1 MRQEI
6 RHCWRL
12 WNDRRN
18 GMRFDRSVG
27 DLAVGDAAFGN
38 LGQRPSIGLV
48 QPIMPSDFFE
58 NKRANIRRG
67 AALLDRGLIG
77 AHKAWS
83 FWHRVGRP
91 HAANGFLPGRNIVRG
106 KLVALS
112 GGGLCQ
118 LSSMVYHL
126 ALMGGL
132 TVLERHPHSLDI
144 YEEEQRFTPLGADA
158 TVVWGFKDLRL
169 HNPHPFPVAF
179 GFRVEPNRLIGE
191 LRSDADLTACDVAF
205 ERVEL
210 DTPWV
215 QVNTLVDQRL
225 LVATVYEQ
233 RQGLQVS
240 PLGRPAGTPG
250 PS

>member
-18 GMRFDRSVG
+18 GMTFDRSEG
-27 DLAVGDAAFGN
+27 DQAADDAASGEV
-38 LGQRPSIGLV
+38 GQRPSIGLI

-58 NKRANIRRG
+58 NKRANIHRG

-77 AHKAWS
+77 ADRTWS

-91 HAANGFLPGRNIVRG
+91 HTANGFLPGRNIVNG

-118 LSSMVYHL
+118 LASMVYHL
-126 ALMGGL
+126 ALLGGL

-169 HNPHPFPVAF
+169 RNPHPFGVTF
-179 GFRVEPNRLIGE
+179 GFRVKQNSLIGE
-191 LRSDADLTACDVAF
+191 LRSDASLTACDVAF
-205 ERVEL
+205 VRVVLER
-210 DTPWV
+210 PWV
-215 QVNTLVDQRL
+215 QVNTMVNRRL
-225 LVATVYEQ
+225 HLSTVYEQ

-240 PLGRPAGTPG
+240 P
-250 PS
+250 

>member
-12 WNDRRN
+12 WDDCRN
-18 GMRFDRSVG
+18 GMTFDRSVG
-27 DLAVGDAAFGN
+27 DLE
-38 LGQRPSIGLV
+38 QRPPIGLT

-67 AALLDRGLIG
+67 ATLLNRGLIG
-77 AHKAWS
+77 AGRTWS

-91 HAANGFLPGRNIVRG
+91 EASNGFLPGRNIVNG
-106 KLVALS
+106 KLVALN

-118 LSSMVYHL
+118 LASMVYHL
-126 ALMGGL
+126 GLLGGL

-144 YEEEQRFTPLGADA
+144 YEEDQRFTPLGADA

-179 GFRVEPNRLIGE
+179 GFRVERNSLIGE
-191 LRSDADLTACDVAF
+191 LRSDADLTACDVEF
-205 ERVEL
+205 VRVNLES
-210 DTPWV
+210 PWV
-215 QVNTLVDQRL
+215 QVNTMVNRRL
-225 LVATVYEQ
+225 LDSTVYEQ

-240 PLGRPAGTPG
+240 P
-250 PS
+250 

>member
-6 RHCWRL
+6 RHWWRL
-12 WNDRRN
+12 CNDRRN
-18 GMRFDRSVG
+18 GVRFERAVG
-27 DLAVGDAAFGN
+27 DLGVGEIGMGG
-38 LGQRPSIGLV
+38 LEPRPSIGLI
-48 QPIMPSDFFE
+48 QPIVPSDFFE

-67 AALLDRGLIG
+67 AALLDRGLVG
-77 AHKAWS
+77 AGKAWS

-91 HAANGFLPGRNIVRG
+91 GAANGFQPGRNIVGGR
-106 KLVALS
+106 LVALS

-126 ALMGGL
+126 ALLGGL

-144 YEEEQRFTPLGADA
+144 YEEDQRFTPLGADA

-191 LRSDADLTACDVAF
+191 LRSDTVLKACTVDFV
-205 ERVEL
+205 RVSLES
-210 DTPWV
+210 PWV
-215 QVNTLVDQRL
+215 QVDTIVDRHL
-225 LVATVYEQ
+225 LDSTVYEQ

-240 PLGRPAGTPG
+240 PWMWPGDTPG